1 VDKRVQ
7 ALTCLC
13 SSGKLI
19 DIPGVTRIWS
29 GSTSLPVTGTAGHF
43 ISNDSQRFGIAF
55 CFSESADGMV
65 GLGSLKAYGSGYSYA
80 SGVSADGTIVA
91 GYSESDDGIYQVFM
105 YRAKVVDPTP
115 VNPTPP
121 GTMLDLDNTQVAIV
135 QAAQQQEQM
144 VQSRGTTLVTLLGSE
159 LDFVPI
165 ARPGLN
171 AGYPAKAM
179 LDMTSG
185 ACSPSG

>member
-1 VDKRVQ
+1 MTFSV
-7 ALTCLC
+7 
-13 SSGKLI
+13 SG
-19 DIPGVTRIWS
+19 
-29 GSTSLPVTGTAGHF
+29 LPFVFKNRPT
-43 ISNDSQRFGIAF
+43 
-55 CFSESADGMV
+55 ADGLV
-65 GLGSLKAYGSGYSYA
+65 GLGSLKAYCSGYSYA

-91 GYSESDDGIYQVFM
+91 GYSESDDGIYQAFM

-159 LDFVPI
+159 LALMPI
-165 ARPGLN
+165 ARPGQVPGLETISIEAPAIKN
-171 AGYPAKAM
+171 EVRPYVSLGLTKALANGSIMTFDVGAQVTSYSNEPASYVAAGYQM
-179 LDMTSG
+179 RF
-185 ACSPSG
+185 